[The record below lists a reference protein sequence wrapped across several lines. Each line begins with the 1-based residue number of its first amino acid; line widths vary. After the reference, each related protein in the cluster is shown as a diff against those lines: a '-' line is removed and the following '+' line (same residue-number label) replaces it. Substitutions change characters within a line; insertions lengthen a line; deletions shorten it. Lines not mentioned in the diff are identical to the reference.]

1 MNNETSSLYKSV
13 DELRSV
19 HSSVN
24 DALLAKL
31 TSNATTVKRHYLAME
46 FNKINNHEFYDE
58 KLYSLNTSIGK
69 YRRSELYTPQINN
82 ISMQMPSTPILY
94 RWHTIDQ
101 VQKIHIFLY
110 LSENKS
116 ARSIE
121 LQSNESNT

>member
-58 KLYSLNTSIGK
+58 KLYSLNTSIGLK
-69 YRRSELYTPQINN
+69 INQQDQLN
-82 ISMQMPSTPILY
+82 CNLTSRIHNVILFC
-94 RWHTIDQ
+94 Q
-101 VQKIHIFLY
+101 
-110 LSENKS
+110 N
-116 ARSIE
+116 
-121 LQSNESNT
+121 